1 MIDTKALRDIA
12 QSVASDEWMVID
24 DGDDKFQVI
33 VSESLEDGGGGTYCS
48 YQSVA
53 DEVVNRKTANFIAA
67 FNPAT
72 VLALLDEL
80 EATKK

>member
-24 DGDDKFQVI
+24 DGDDKYQVI
-33 VSESLEDGGGGTYCS
+33 VSGSLEDGGTYCS
-48 YQSVA
+48 YQPVA
-53 DEVVNRKTANFIAA
+53 DGAVNRKTADFIAA